1 MVLTVRCSS
10 QEHPGTGNTLACKG
24 AYLYQWFN
32 CLKKKNAKGYK
43 QHLVS
48 SGGDGSVGRS
58 AYDGEL
64 FVLTPFPDLKEWRYF
79 LSELGEVALRL

>member
-10 QEHPGTGNTLACKG
+10 QEHPGTGNNLVYKG

-32 CLKKKNAKGYK
+32 CLKKNTKGYK
-43 QHLVS
+43 QHLVL

-58 AYDGEL
+58 AYDREL
-64 FVLTPFPDLKEWRYF
+64 FVLTPFSDLKEW
-79 LSELGEVALRL
+79 E